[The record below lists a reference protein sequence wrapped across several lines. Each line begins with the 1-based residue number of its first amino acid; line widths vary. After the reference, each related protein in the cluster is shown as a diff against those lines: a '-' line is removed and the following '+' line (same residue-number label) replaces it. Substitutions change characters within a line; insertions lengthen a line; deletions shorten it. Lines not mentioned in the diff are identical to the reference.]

1 MYCGNCGNQLKENVH
16 FCGKCGHPVKVES
29 KVIYVEENKLPSIL
43 GDGAVVALMFGV
55 LILSLVTIAC
65 ASSVTQKTS
74 SDKTLQ
80 EKVTIIERNS

>member
-1 MYCGNCGNQLKENVH
+1 
-16 FCGKCGHPVKVES
+16 
-29 KVIYVEENKLPSIL
+29 
-43 GDGAVVALMFGV
+43 VVALMFGV

-65 ASSVTQKTS
+65 ASSVTQKPS